1 MEVQFTLDEADLTA
15 LAKFRMRHSPAFRR
29 RYRIGWV
36 GVPLGFGLTGLVLY
50 VFFSLKSPALYL
62 VGFGLFFLVFYPYY
76 YRWLV
81 GRTMRKIVSVRSNPK
96 ALGRRRVRVT
106 PQGLEMVG
114 GGSTV
119 KTSWD
124 RVSGIEVN
132 PVHVFVAVDG
142 EYAIVLPRSSL
153 GDETFQRL
161 METIRKFAQFRV

>member
-1 MEVQFTLDEADLTA
+1 MEVQFSLDEADLTA

-36 GVPLGFGLTGLVLY
+36 GVPLGFGFTGLVLY
-50 VFFSLKSPALYL
+50 VVFSLKSPALYL

-81 GRTMRKIVSVRSNPK
+81 GRTMRKIVSARGNPK
-96 ALGRRRVRVT
+96 ALGKRTLRVT

-114 GGSTV
+114 ASTF

-124 RVSGIEVN
+124 RVTGIEVN
-132 PVHVFVAVDG
+132 PVHAFLALDG

-153 GDETFQRL
+153 GDETFQHL
-161 METIRKFAQFRV
+161 VETIRKFARFRV

>member
-1 MEVQFTLDEADLTA
+1 MEVQYTLDEADLTA
-15 LAKFRMRHSPAFRR
+15 LAKFRMSNSPAFRR
-29 RYRIGWV
+29 RYRMGWI

-50 VFFSLKSPALYL
+50 VLFSLKSPALYL

-81 GRTMRKIVSVRSNPK
+81 GRTMRKIVNARSNPK
-96 ALGRRRVRVT
+96 ALGKRTVRVT
-106 PQGLEMVG
+106 PEGLEMLG
-114 GGSTV
+114 GASKI

-124 RVSGIEVN
+124 RISGIEVN
-132 PVHVFVAVDG
+132 PVHAFVAVDG

-161 METIRKFAQFRV
+161 LETIRKLARFSV